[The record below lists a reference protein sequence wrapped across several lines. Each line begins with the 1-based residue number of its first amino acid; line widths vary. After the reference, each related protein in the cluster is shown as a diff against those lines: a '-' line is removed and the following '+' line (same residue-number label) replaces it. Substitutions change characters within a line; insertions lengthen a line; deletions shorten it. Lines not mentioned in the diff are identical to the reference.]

1 MVLFSAEGFT
11 FAVMAVNQQA
21 YQQLRKE
28 LDPQNVTLVAVS
40 KIKPVSDIKTLYN
53 LGQRDFGENY
63 VQELVEKQAQLPQDI
78 RWHFIGHLQ
87 SNKVKYIA
95 FFVHLIHGVDSYSLL
110 KEINKQAAKN
120 SRTID
125 CLLQVHIA
133 QEETK
138 FGLNEQELKEILEN
152 AAELKHIKIRG
163 LMGMASFSDDEAK
176 VRNEFQTLK
185 RLLDKQKAYIIANP
199 ASDIQ
204 HPTSDILSMGMSGD
218 YKMAIE
224 EGSNMVRI
232 GSMLFGARV

>member
-1 MVLFSAEGFT
+1 
-11 FAVMAVNQQA
+11 MAINVQA
-21 YQQLRKE
+21 YQQLRKR
-28 LDPQNVTLVAVS
+28 LDPANVTLVAVS
-40 KIKPVSDIKTLYN
+40 KIKPVSDIKALYD

-78 RWHFIGHLQ
+78 HWHFIGHLQ

-95 FFVHLIHGVDSYSLL
+95 PFVHLVHGVDSYNLL
-110 KEINKQAAKN
+110 KEINKQAVKN
-120 SRTID
+120 NRMID

-152 AAELKHIKIRG
+152 AANLKNVRITG
-163 LMGMASFSDDEAK
+163 LMGMASFSDDETK
-176 VRNEFQTLK
+176 VRNEFACLK
-185 RLLDKQKAYIIANP
+185 KLFDSNIKH
-199 ASDIQ
+199 S
-204 HPTSDILSMGMSGD
+204 TSNTQYSTLSMGMSGD

-232 GSMLFGARV
+232 GSLLFGARN